1 MAQPIEV
8 VGNQIRLQIQV
19 QPRSSS
25 NQWGRL
31 VDSQWI
37 QLRIT
42 SPPVDGAANK
52 ACLKII
58 AKRFKTA
65 KSLVSIIKGE
75 KSRYKTITI
84 EGFDPDRLKAFL
96 DEYPAG

>member
-1 MAQPIEV
+1 MAKPIEV
-8 VGNQIRLQIQV
+8 DRDQITLQIQV

-25 NQWGRL
+25 NKWGKL
-31 VDSQWI
+31 LDNQWI

-52 ACLKII
+52 AVLKLI

-65 KSLVSIIKGE
+65 KSMVTIIKGE

-84 EGFDPDRLKAFL
+84 KAYDPQRLQEFL
-96 DEYPAG
+96 KEYPTN

>member
-1 MAQPIEV
+1 MAKPYEID
-8 VGNQIRLQIQV
+8 GNKLRLQIQV

-25 NQWGRL
+25 NQWGRV
-31 VDSQWI
+31 VDHQWI

-42 SPPVDGAANK
+42 SAPVDGAANK
-52 ACLKII
+52 SCLKLI

-65 KSLVSIIKGE
+65 KSMVNIVRGE

-84 EGFDPDRLKAFL
+84 EGCDPERLQAFL
-96 DEYPAG
+96 DDYPIA